1 MTIDRRKGFAPHF
14 TKPARPQPVYRGT
27 HWILRCGCG
36 CKTVLNECS
45 CDLPK
50 GEKHVEEWQDGCS
63 WVAKHYPQP
72 KPASA
77 PTVPRTDGKP
87 ALDGQEKQ
95 LRALLERGY
104 TQREI
109 AAHYGVSQTLVH
121 FALRTMGLTRQYQ
134 PQKTREEM

>member
-50 GEKHVEEWQDGCS
+50 GEKHVEVWPEGCR
-63 WVAKHYPQP
+63 WVAAHYPQP
-72 KPASA
+72 MASKPHGSLRSNGRAALA
-77 PTVPRTDGKP
+77 PLPLQPPRTDGKH
-87 ALDGQEKQ
+87 ALDGEGAA
-95 LRALLERGY
+95 LVALLEQG
-104 TQREI
+104 
-109 AAHYGVSQTLVH
+109 
-121 FALRTMGLTRQYQ
+121 
-134 PQKTREEM
+134 